1 MVAPK
6 NTTRRS
12 KKKPIKKQGF
22 FPGIGR
28 LLLFLSLFFILIF
41 SLCTAGYVIFFR
53 TVFAQEIMP
62 GLKNSIVFEEPDPPV
77 LIEVLKIETPSKAIP
92 PVVKIAIKEEANKE
106 ETTLPKV
113 ALIIDDIGYQYE
125 TGKQLLE
132 LPLEFTFSFL
142 PFAPYTKQLEEI
154 AYSKGKTVF
163 LHLPLE
169 PQSTDFNPGPGAL
182 KLADSPDIQR
192 EKFQQCLA
200 EVPHAVGVNNHMGSL
215 YTEDKIAM
223 ERIMVEL
230 SNRSLIFVDSYTTPA
245 SVGLAS
251 ARAHGI
257 KSARRHVF
265 LDNTLSKDHI
275 CGQLGKLVKIAIEGG
290 VAIGIAHPHAATLEA
305 LKSCGPSYES
315 EVQYVSILDVL

>member
-1 MVAPK
+1 MVARK

-12 KKKPIKKQGF
+12 KKRPVKKQGL

-28 LLLFLSLFFILIF
+28 LLLFLLLFFVLIF
-41 SLCTAGYVIFFR
+41 SICTAGYVIFFR

-62 GLKNSIVFEEPDPPV
+62 GLKNSIVFEEPNPPV
-77 LIEVLKIETPSKAIP
+77 LQEIPKIEIPLKAVS
-92 PVVKIAIKEEANKE
+92 PVVKIAIKE

-113 ALIIDDIGYQYE
+113 ALIIDDIGYQFE
-125 TGKQLLE
+125 IGKQLLE

-154 AYSKGKTVF
+154 AYNKGKTVF

-169 PQSTDFNPGPGAL
+169 PQSADFNPGPGAL
-182 KLADSPDIQR
+182 KLADSPELQR

-215 YTEDKIAM
+215 YTEDTIAM

-230 SNRSLIFVDSYTTPA
+230 SNRSLIFVDSYTTSA

-257 KSARRHVF
+257 KSARRNVF
-265 LDNTLSKDHI
+265 LDNKLSKDHI
-275 CGQLGKLVKIAIEGG
+275 CGQLGKLVKIAIESG
-290 VAIGIAHPHAATLEA
+290 VAIGIAHPHATTLEA
-305 LKSCGPSYES
+305 LKSCGPIYES

>member
-1 MVAPK
+1 MVVRK

-12 KKKPIKKQGF
+12 KKKPIKKQGV

-28 LLLFLSLFFILIF
+28 LLLFLLLFFILIF

-62 GLKNSIVFEEPDPPV
+62 GLKNNIVFEEPDPPV
-77 LIEVLKIETPSKAIP
+77 LQEIPKIEIALKDVA
-92 PVVKIAIKEEANKE
+92 PVVKITIKEERE
-106 ETTLPKV
+106 LSKV
-113 ALIIDDIGYQYE
+113 AIIIDDLGYQFE

-132 LPLEFTFSFL
+132 IPLEFTFSFL

-154 AYSKGKTVF
+154 AHRKGKTVF

-169 PQSTDFNPGPGAL
+169 PQSNDFNPGPGAL
-182 KLADSPDIQR
+182 LLADSPEIQR
-192 EKFQQCLA
+192 AKFQRCLT

-215 YTEDKIAM
+215 YTEDKNAM
-223 ERIMVEL
+223 ERLMVEL
-230 SNRSLIFVDSYTTPA
+230 SNRSLMFVDSYTTGA
-245 SVGLAS
+245 SVGLDS
-251 ARAHGI
+251 ARAQGI

-265 LDNTLSKDHI
+265 LDNELSKEHI
-275 CGQLGKLVKIAIEGG
+275 CGQLAKLVKIASEGG
-290 VAIGIAHPHAATLEA
+290 VAIGIAHPHAETLEA
-305 LKSCGPSYES
+305 LKSCGPTYQS

>member
-1 MVAPK
+1 MVARK
-6 NTTRRS
+6 NTTRRK
-12 KKKPIKKQGF
+12 KKKPVKKGGV

-28 LLLFLSLFFILIF
+28 LLLFLFLFFVLVF

-62 GLKNSIVFEEPDPPV
+62 GLKNNIVFEEPDPPV
-77 LIEVLKIETPSKAIP
+77 LYKIPKIQPPLEDVP
-92 PVVKIAIKEEANKE
+92 PVVKIVIKE

-132 LPLEFTFSFL
+132 IPLEFTFSFL

-154 AYSKGKTVF
+154 AYRKGKTVF

-169 PQSTDFNPGPGAL
+169 PQSSDYNPGPGAL
-182 KLADSPDIQR
+182 MLADSPKIQS
-192 EKFQQCLA
+192 EKFQQCFA

-223 ERIMVEL
+223 ERLMLEL
-230 SNRSLIFVDSYTTPA
+230 SNRSLMFVDSYTTAA
-245 SVGLAS
+245 SVGLES
-251 ARAHGI
+251 ARARGI

-265 LDNTLSKDHI
+265 LDNTLSKNHI
-275 CGQLGKLVKIAIEGG
+275 CGQLDKLVNIAIESG
-290 VAIGIAHPHAATLEA
+290 VAIGIAHPHAETLEA
-305 LKSCGPSYES
+305 LKSCGPAYELK
-315 EVQYVSILDVL
+315 VQYVSILDVL